1 LKSKIFIAVEYV
13 AGTTLDLA
21 NNGGLPLKDTMKYAA
36 EIADALAAAHSAGV
50 IIAI

>member
-1 LKSKIFIAVEYV
+1 MEYV

-21 NNGGLPLKDTMKYAA
+21 NKGGLPLKDTMKYAA